1 MESLMIV
8 QKTRENNECNIKEAE
23 ISLESEAI
31 NFS

>member
-8 QKTRENNECNIKEAE
+8 QKTNENNEWDIEKAE